1 VIIAKFRYLPAFLVL
16 LSAWLSAQ
24 QTPVPSVAPQAGQP
38 KPLTITDIFAEGG
51 LTGRTPETVKWSPDG
66 KRVSYVLRDDSGE
79 HGQLWYLD
87 LEASKPAVL
96 VTSEKLAS
104 LAPPESVTGNQTK
117 DDRDRDRRARY
128 SIAGYHWAPDSK
140 HLLFDAKGQL
150 WLYRLENGTAVQ
162 ITSSSDPIG
171 DPKFSPDGKRVSYIR
186 KHNICVRP
194 VNGERETQL
203 TFTNADD
210 QDNILNGETD
220 WVYTEELD
228 VRSNYFW
235 APDGRH
241 IVFLQMNELEV
252 PEYPIVDFIPQ
263 HPAVDKQRYP
273 KAGDKNPEVRIGVI
287 DSNGGKPHWIKLSP
301 ELEKDKD
308 YYIPRFGWVNKDVI
322 YVQVLNR
329 AQNRLDLYFVDT
341 NGGHSQ
347 LMLSEKSDNWI
358 EIDDNFRILKSGD
371 RFLWPSW
378 RDGHTH
384 LYLYS
389 FNGGNPVSA
398 PAQMVR
404 QLTHGDFE
412 VFEVKGLNES
422 TGTVYFTANK
432 DDDRQRQLY
441 AVKLDGGETS
451 RVSKEDGTHEATFS
465 EDAAHYAD
473 NYSALLAPPQLSL
486 CELNGTCRTFWTSRD
501 LASFNLIK
509 PQFVDFKAEDG
520 TVLHGE
526 ILMPPPAQNSS
537 AGRIPV
543 LLNPYG
549 GPHGQTV
556 RDHWGGTTFLFHQL
570 LARDGIAILQVDNRG
585 MGARGQKFAA
595 TLRHNFGE
603 VELKDQLTAVDQALQ
618 QFPQLDRNRLGWWG
632 WSYGGYM
639 TLYSMTHSDR
649 FKAGFAVAP
658 VTDWKDY
665 DTIYTERYMGLPKEN
680 ANGYDKGSPINSA
693 KQLHGTVTIAHG
705 TSDDNVHMQNT
716 IQMVNQLIGAGKQY
730 TLLVYPRKTHSIA
743 GSAARTH
750 LFTRIREY
758 FDRELLGMGGGS
770 RESAVTA
777 SAAEAST
784 SGETK

>member
-1 VIIAKFRYLPAFLVL
+1 MIVAKSRLLPFAFACSL
-16 LSAWLSAQ
+16 WLNAQ
-24 QTPVPSVAPQAGQP
+24 QTSAPSVTPQNGPAKQ
-38 KPLTITDIFAEGG
+38 LTIADIFAEGG
-51 LTGRTPETVKWSPDG
+51 LTGRAPETVKWSPDG

-79 HGQLWYLD
+79 HGQLWYID
-87 LEASKPAVL
+87 LEATKPAVL

-104 LAPPESVTGNQTK
+104 LAPPETATGNQTK

-140 HLLFDAKGQL
+140 NLLFDAKGQL
-150 WLYRLENGTAVQ
+150 WLYRLDNGTAVQ
-162 ITSSSDPIG
+162 LTSSSDPIG
-171 DPKFSPDGKRVSYIR
+171 DPKFSPDGKRISYIR
-186 KHNICVRP
+186 KHNLYVRP
-194 VNGERETQL
+194 VNGDRETQL
-203 TFTNADD
+203 TSTTPDD
-210 QDNILNGETD
+210 GDNILNGETD

-241 IVFLQMNELEV
+241 IAFLQMNEAEV

-263 HPAVDKQRYP
+263 HPAVDKQKYP

-287 DSNGGKPHWIKLSP
+287 DSNGGKPHWIRLAP
-301 ELEKDKD
+301 ELENDKD
-308 YYIPRFGWVNKDVI
+308 YYIPRFGWANKDVI
-322 YVQVLNR
+322 YAEVLNR
-329 AQNRLDLYFVDT
+329 AQNRLDLYFVDI

-347 LMLSEKSDNWI
+347 LMLTDKSDNWI
-358 EIDDNFRILKSGD
+358 EIDDNFRVLKSGD
-371 RFLWPSW
+371 RFIWPSW

-398 PAQMVR
+398 PAQLVR

-412 VFEVKGLNES
+412 VFELKAVNES
-422 TGTVYFTANK
+422 NGTVYFTANK

-441 AVKLDGGETS
+441 AVKLDGGDIS
-451 RVSKEDGTHEATFS
+451 RISKEEGTHDVTFS
-465 EDAAHYAD
+465 DDAAHYVD
-473 NYSALLAPPQLSL
+473 DFSALVVPPRLSL
-486 CELNGTCRTFWTSRD
+486 CDLNPTCKTFWSSRD

-520 TVLHGE
+520 TVLRGL
-526 ILMPPPAQNSS
+526 ILLPLPAQNSS
-537 AGRIPV
+537 AAKVPV

-556 RDHWGGTTFLFHQL
+556 RDRWGGTTFLFHQL

-595 TLRHNFGE
+595 ALRHNFGQ
-603 VELKDQLTAVDQALQ
+603 VELKDQLTALDQALQ

-639 TLYSMTHSDR
+639 TLYSMSHSDR

-680 ANGYDKGSPINSA
+680 AEGYEKAAPINSA
-693 KQLHGTVTIAHG
+693 KDLHGIVTIAHG

-716 IQMVNQLIGAGKQY
+716 MQMVNQLIGAGKQY
-730 TLLVYPRKTHSIA
+730 SLLVYPRKTHSIA
-743 GSAARTH
+743 GSAARIH
-750 LFTRIREY
+750 LFTRIREH
-758 FDRELLGMGGGS
+758 FNCELLGS
-770 RESAVTA
+770 CVSNREAAATA
-777 SAAEAST
+777 TTAHAST
-784 SGETK
+784 SAETK

>member
-1 VIIAKFRYLPAFLVL
+1 MIIARFRSVSVFLIF
-16 LSAWLSAQ
+16 SSIWLSAQ
-24 QTPVPSVAPQAGQP
+24 QAPVPSVTQQGRPA
-38 KPLTITDIFAEGG
+38 KSLTIADIFAEGG
-51 LTGRTPETVKWSPDG
+51 LTGRAPETVKWSPDG

-79 HGQLWYLD
+79 HGQLWYID
-87 LEASKPAVL
+87 LEATKPAVL

-104 LAPPESVTGNQTK
+104 LAPPEAATGNQTK
-117 DDRDRDRRARY
+117 DDRDRDRRSRY
-128 SIAGYHWAPDSK
+128 SIAGYHWTPDSK

-210 QDNILNGETD
+210 EDNILNGESD

-228 VRSNYFW
+228 VRSNHFW
-235 APDGRH
+235 SPDGRH
-241 IVFLQMNELEV
+241 IVFLQMNETEV

-263 HPAVDKQRYP
+263 HPAVDKQKYP
-273 KAGDKNPEVRIGVI
+273 KAGDKNPEVRIGVV
-287 DSNGGKPHWIKLSP
+287 DSNGGKPHWIKVAP

-329 AQNRLDLYFVDT
+329 AQTRLDLYFIEI
-341 NGGHSQ
+341 NGGRSQ
-347 LMLSEKSDNWI
+347 LMLTEKSDNWI

-398 PAQMVR
+398 PAQLVR
-404 QLTHGDFE
+404 QLTRGDFE
-412 VFEVKGLNES
+412 VFETKAINET

-441 AVKLDGGETS
+441 SVKLDGNEII
-451 RVSKEDGTHEATFS
+451 RVSKEEGTHDVTFS
-465 EDAAHYAD
+465 DDAAHYID
-473 NYSALLAPPQLSL
+473 DYSALLAPPRLSL
-486 CELNGTCRTFWTSRD
+486 CDLSAACKPFWSSRD

-526 ILMPPPAQNSS
+526 ILLPLQAQGAS
-537 AGRIPV
+537 ASKIPV

-549 GPHGQTV
+549 GPHGQTA
-556 RDHWGGTTFLFHQL
+556 RDRWGGTTLLFHQL
-570 LARDGIAILQVDNRG
+570 LARDGIAVLQVDNRG

-603 VELKDQLTAVDQALQ
+603 VELKDQLTALDQALQ
-618 QFPQLDRNRLGWWG
+618 QFPQLDRNRLAWWG

-665 DTIYTERYMGLPKEN
+665 DSIYTERYMGLTKEN
-680 ANGYDKGSPINSA
+680 ADGYEKASPINAA
-693 KQLHGTVTIAHG
+693 KKLHGTVTIAHG

-716 IQMVNQLIGAGKQY
+716 IQMVNQLVSAGKQY
-730 TLLVYPRKTHSIA
+730 SLLVYPRKTHSIS

-750 LFTRIREY
+750 LFTRIREFFNY
-758 FDRELLGMGGGS
+758 ELLGAGDNRQS
-770 RESAVTA
+770 TTTA
-777 SAAEAST
+777 TVGAAST
-784 SGETK
+784 SSETK